1 MHCPDLPQSHMTV
14 PTAPDGSAR
23 VMIGLGSYDGARF
36 LAAQLDSLAAQTWTR
51 WRLVVS
57 DDGSTDGTRDIVAR
71 FAAAHPTR
79 DVQLIEGPRQGAT
92 RNFLHLVDQA
102 APDEWLAFCDQDD
115 VWLPERLDRGMAQ
128 IGGTSGPAATAS
140 RTIICDDELRPLAPA
155 PLFSRP
161 AGFRNALVQA
171 CLPGNT
177 FLANPDAVAIL
188 KAGAGAAAAA
198 GVVSHDW
205 WAYQLLSGAGATI
218 IRDPAR
224 TVLYRQHRGNVM
236 GRNDTMRARL
246 ARVALLGAGAYGQ
259 WLHDNCT
266 ALQGGRDLLTAE
278 NTGHLDRF
286 QAALQAP
293 GPAAAGRLMRLG
305 VYRQTRAGTAALLAA
320 ALAGRLRVGH

>member
-1 MHCPDLPQSHMTV
+1 
-14 PTAPDGSAR
+14 
-23 VMIGLGSYDGARF
+23 MIALGSYNGARF
-36 LAAQLDSLAAQTWTR
+36 LDAQLDSLAAQSWTR

-57 DDGSTDGTRDIVAR
+57 DDGSTDATRDIVAR
-71 FAAAHPTR
+71 FAAAHPAR
-79 DVQLIEGPRQGAT
+79 DVQLIEGPGQGAT
-92 RNFLHLVDQA
+92 RNFLHLLDQA
-102 APDEWLAFCDQDD
+102 AQGEWLAFCDQDD

-128 IGGTSGPAATAS
+128 IGSISGPAATAS
-140 RTIICDDELRPLAPA
+140 RTIICDHELRPLGPA

-161 AGFRNALVQA
+161 AAFRNALVQA

-177 FLANPDAVAIL
+177 FLANPAAVSIL

-218 IRDPAR
+218 IRDPAL

-246 ARVALLGAGAYGQ
+246 ARVALLGAGTYGH
-259 WLHDNCT
+259 WLYDNCT

-278 NTGHLDRF
+278 NAGRLDRF
-286 QAALQAP
+286 QAALQAS
-293 GPAAAGRLMRLG
+293 GPSAAAHLMLLG

-320 ALAGRLRVGH
+320 ALAGRLRVGN